1 MDDAT
6 EGVPSTPTP
15 EHIVLERQLEVV
27 RRLRAA
33 ADVAGRLSP
42 AHGLEA
48 LAHLTAEAV
57 VDALAFDAAEVWLA
71 ESPDHLRLAAMAGD
85 HGPTGRLVGDVVPVE
100 SGPTLVADVA
110 RTRLPVLLND
120 LGEPYPAASL
130 WPVLLDDE
138 LQAVLVALSRTP
150 VDIEL
155 ADVVAAFVTVVAASL
170 NSAGLLAREA
180 ETRRRADEERERL
193 AFLAESTTLLSSS
206 LDLPVTMRNVAA
218 LALRRLAQ
226 WCQVNVLD
234 DDGDI
239 VTLTAGEPVDGEPDV
254 AVEEV
259 TRSGETYATARM
271 LVVPMWARGRTVG
284 AVVLARG
291 KGAPPYTEVDIGLAG
306 AFARRAGMAAD
317 NAQLYRKVR
326 EGEQRFRS
334 FVDGLGAVLFEA
346 DPATLAYTFVSHQA
360 EELLGY
366 PVARWTSEA
375 DFWARHVHPD
385 DREWVVPERVSAV
398 SERRVHDVEY
408 RMQAADGRHVWV
420 RDIVYVIADDA
431 DSSERLV
438 GIMVDATER
447 KQAEEELRASHERF
461 ASLNRTLQA
470 SLLPPLL
477 PEIFGLEVAARYRP
491 AGHGLDVVGDFYDLF
506 EVGADGWGVVIGDVC
521 GKGVEAASL
530 TALARYTV
538 RAAAMRERVPSRV
551 LDVLNEAVL
560 AADTGERFCTAV
572 FAVVVPEGDGM
583 TCTLS
588 CGGHPLP
595 LVLRAEGMVESI
607 GRPGTLLGLW
617 PEPDLADDRVSL
629 AAGDALVFYT
639 DGALEARHGREQL
652 GEERLRE
659 LVSRCAGLR
668 APEIADAVAEGVEA
682 FELGV
687 AGDDLAVVVLRV
699 PG

>member
-6 EGVPSTPTP
+6 EGVPSAPP
-15 EHIVLERQLEVV
+15 ERLVLERQLEVA
-27 RRLRAA
+27 RLLRAVTE
-33 ADVAGRLSP
+33 VAGRLSP
-42 AHGLEA
+42 AQGLGT
-48 LAHLTAEAV
+48 LARLTA
-57 VDALAFDAAEVWLA
+57 DALVDDLASDAAEVWVA
-71 ESPDHLRLAAMAGD
+71 ESPGELRLAAIAGD
-85 HGPTGRLVGDVVPVE
+85 HQHTGRVVGDVVPVE
-100 SGPTLVADVA
+100 SGATLVADVA
-110 RTRLPVLLND
+110 RSRLPVLLNN

-130 WPVLLDDE
+130 SPVLLDDE
-138 LQAVLVALSRTP
+138 LQAVVVALYRSP
-150 VDIEL
+150 LDIEI
-155 ADVVAAFVTVVAASL
+155 ADVVAAFVTVVAASF

-180 ETRRRADEERERL
+180 AARRGADEERERL

-206 LDLPVTMRNVAA
+206 LDLSVTMRNVAA
-218 LALRRLAQ
+218 LALRRLGQ
-226 WCQVNVLD
+226 WCAVNVLD
-234 DDGDI
+234 EDGDLTRI
-239 VTLTAGEPVDGEPDV
+239 TAGEPIGSDDDIDV
-254 AVEEV
+254 RALI
-259 TRSGETYATARM
+259 ETSETFATART

-284 AVVLARG
+284 AVSLVRTE
-291 KGAPPYTEVDIGLAG
+291 GAPPYTDIDIGLAG
-306 AFARRAGMAAD
+306 AFARRAGMAVD

-360 EELLGY
+360 EELLGHS
-366 PVARWTSEA
+366 VERWIEEP
-375 DFWARHVHPD
+375 DFWARTVHPE
-385 DREWVVPERVSAV
+385 DREWVMPQRATAV
-398 SERRVHDVEY
+398 AEKRVHDVEY
-408 RMQAADGRHVWV
+408 RLRAADGRVVWV
-420 RDIVYVIADDA
+420 RDIVYIIADD
-431 DSSERLV
+431 DEGTERLV

-506 EVGADGWGVVIGDVC
+506 EVGEDGWGVVIGDVC
-521 GKGVEAASL
+521 GKGVEAAAL

-551 LDVLNEAVL
+551 LEMLNEAVL
-560 AADTGERFCTAV
+560 GTDTGERFCTAV
-572 FAVVVPEGDGM
+572 FALVVPDGDGM
-583 TCTLS
+583 ACTLA

-595 LVLRAEGMVESI
+595 LVLRADGTVESV
-607 GRPGTLLGLW
+607 GSPGTLLGLW
-617 PEPDLADDRVSL
+617 PEPELADEGVTLS
-629 AAGDALVFYT
+629 AGDALVFYT

-652 GEERLRE
+652 GEERLKE
-659 LVSRCAGLR
+659 IVGRCAGLR
-668 APEIADAVAEGVEA
+668 APEVADAVAEGVEA